1 MRFIKTLLTS
11 LSVVLLTSVN
21 ATAMALQDPA
31 IKVDVHTDETNSTWY
46 TSPTALVIGGLVV
59 LLIIVLAIM
68 AGRGKRSTT
77 TVVR

>member
-1 MRFIKTLLTS
+1 MRVIKTVLAS
-11 LSVVLLTSVN
+11 LGLVLLTGVN
-21 ATAMALQDPA
+21 ALAMAQDPA
-31 IKVDVHTDETNSTWY
+31 IKVNVHTDETNSTWY

-68 AGRGKRSTT
+68 AGRGKGSTT